1 MRPVTELQRA
11 AKPFEVIS
19 PYSPSGDQ
27 PTAIAELTERLRAG
41 RRTSSCSAPRVTGKS
56 ATTAWL
62 VEPGPAPHPH
72 PGAEQALA
80 AQMAAEFP

>member
-41 RRTSSCSAPRVTGKS
+41 EKDIVLLGATGTGKS
-56 ATTAWL
+56 ATAAWL
-62 VEPGPAPHPH
+62 IEAVQRHSGVQLVEVFANRR
-72 PGAEQALA
+72 LR
-80 AQMAAEFP
+80 